1 MSPIDL
7 EAIRFPGQQSDER
20 VFLFLRRHWISFVGI
35 VLIILVMVILPIMVW
50 VFFSFLNFDVASM
63 LESLFRGLD
72 SSYPEIR
79 AKQMIIFLFSAYYFF
94 VASYFLILWLD
105 YYFDI
110 TIVTNERII
119 DIQQV
124 GLFHRTVSELYLQQ
138 VQDVTGKQNGVLQSL
153 FNFGDVTIQTAGE
166 KNNFVIDQVFD
177 SYAVARKIVDLQEAL
192 IERKSQADDAVVVG

>member
-63 LESLFRGLD
+63 LESVFRGLD